1 MSVRV
6 NLLPSEVKE
15 RGRANRSRLAAAAIA
30 ALLVVLLGV
39 LTVMQ
44 RAQIGD
50 AEDRLAQVEGENQA
64 LEADIAALQPFADL
78 ESRASTSAEL
88 ISQALAEEKSLAGI
102 LQDIS
107 TVLPPDAEVDT
118 LAVTF
123 FDEPGEPSAGGDR
136 LIVGALRATGRVLS
150 GLAPG
155 VERLAIDLERVA
167 AFENVFVTTTT
178 TDDEGVT
185 SFEIEAE
192 LGPEVLTGR
201 YDVLDTEESE

>member
-15 RGRANRSRLAAAAIA
+15 RGRANRSRLAAAAVA
-30 ALLVVLLGV
+30 AVLVVLLAV

-44 RAQIGD
+44 RSQIGD
-50 AEDRLAQVEGENQA
+50 AEDRLAQVEAENQA

-88 ISQALAEEKSLAGI
+88 ISEALADEKSLAGI